1 MISEVIKVI
10 LDGVFQKFITA
21 DETIFNVSNK
31 IISIAWIDAFIV
43 IWEIFFNL
51 TWRVRSLLGY
61 LFVKLQVF
69 AISRTENYYKGTPAY
84 IALKIRM
91 LKWSYFSQFLRVV
104 AFENTQAK
112 KKKKTCS
119 KLKTKMHWSK
129 GNLTHLKENT
139 LNFSISQCSGKC
151 SFPLFFLIWRFFGFF
166 S

>member
-112 KKKKTCS
+112 KKKNMFKVED
-119 KLKTKMHWSK
+119 KNALIQGQPDPFKRKYI
-129 GNLTHLKENT
+129 E
-139 LNFSISQCSGKC
+139 
-151 SFPLFFLIWRFFGFF
+151 FLY
-166 S
+166 